1 MKLNLCINQNNL
13 YGLPEC
19 AEMIYER
26 AIDGA
31 VNREEVKDNLWASIN
46 DSLIYYDDQWE
57 LMRYY
62 FTPAE
67 ADLDEAFELLYN
79 DLWKATDDVIEKVE
93 CVE

>member
-13 YGLPEC
+13 YCLPEC

-31 VNREEVKDNLWASIN
+31 TNREEVKDNLWASIN

-62 FTPAE
+62 FTPAN
-67 ADLDEAFELLYN
+67 ANLDEAFELLYN
-79 DLWKATDDVIEKVE
+79 DLWKATDDVIEEVE